1 MYFHEALPQGAIEQ
15 GADMC
20 VQSMHKVTGALTQSS
35 VLHVHSSLVDMDR
48 VTSALHIVQST
59 SPNYLLMTSL
69 DCARYELAMHGR
81 EMMQQA
87 LALASYAREQINR
100 IAGFACWELKW

>member
-1 MYFHEALPQGAIEQ
+1 
-15 GADMC
+15 
-20 VQSMHKVTGALTQSS
+20 
-35 VLHVHSSLVDMDR
+35 
-48 VTSALHIVQST
+48 
-59 SPNYLLMTSL
+59 MTSL

-100 IAGFACWELKW
+100 IAGFACMGTEVVGQAGIAGLDTTRLVTVSYTHLVMNFWYTVWTRHGCLLILK

>member
-1 MYFHEALPQGAIEQ
+1 M
-15 GADMC
+15 
-20 VQSMHKVTGALTQSS
+20 TQSS

-87 LALASYAREQINR
+87 LELAAYAREQING
-100 IAGFACWELKW
+100 IAVLHAWGMKWQDMPELQALIRPDL